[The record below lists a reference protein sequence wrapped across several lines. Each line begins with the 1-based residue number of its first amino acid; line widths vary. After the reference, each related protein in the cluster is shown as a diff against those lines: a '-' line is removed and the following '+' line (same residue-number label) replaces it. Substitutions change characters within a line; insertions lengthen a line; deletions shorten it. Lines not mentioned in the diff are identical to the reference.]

1 LLTALRAID
10 GHLDALAHP
19 GGLCGGD
26 GGEPLVFRLL
36 TGLAPLRFV
45 PQALV
50 VKKYLFAGRPNKILS
65 TVNALNGAVLELHFG
80 VAPLSVCSFC
90 YLCL

>member
-26 GGEPLVFRLL
+26 GGESLVFRLL
-36 TGLAPLRFV
+36 TGLAPLGFV
-45 PQALV
+45 L
-50 VKKYLFAGRPNKILS
+50 
-65 TVNALNGAVLELHFG
+65 
-80 VAPLSVCSFC
+80 
-90 YLCL
+90 